1 MKRIV
6 VKRTNNNNNNNYN
19 SEKALRDIESELGI
33 SFDLIHPTLAS
44 QIIETYIAK
53 KRAESTLEML
63 VEHAK
68 YDSDCQSDY
77 QYKKECERTVS
88 MLLIPMID
96 PHYKERSEQVQQEIY
111 DLIFDFYIMVT
122 NIPNINVTA
131 ALKDLETSI
140 NKVILSENE

>member
-1 MKRIV
+1 
-6 VKRTNNNNNNNYN
+6 
-19 SEKALRDIESELGI
+19 
-33 SFDLIHPTLAS
+33 
-44 QIIETYIAK
+44 
-53 KRAESTLEML
+53 ML

-111 DLIFDFYIMVT
+111 DLIFDFYIIILILFLVLISFLLKYYL
-122 NIPNINVTA
+122 NY
-131 ALKDLETSI
+131 LKDLETSI

>member
-6 VKRTNNNNNNNYN
+6 VKRENNNNNNNYN
-19 SEKALRDIESELGI
+19 GEKALREIENELGI
-33 SFDLIHPTLAS
+33 SFDRINSTLAS
-44 QIIETYIAK
+44 QIIETYVAK
-53 KRAESTLEML
+53 RRAEFTLKKL
-63 VEHAK
+63 VDEAK
-68 YDSDCQSDY
+68 YDSDVQSDY
-77 QYKKECERTVS
+77 QYTKECERTVS